1 MLSIFYDDKGVL
13 VEEIQSITHKEADS
27 SFELVGFL

>member
-13 VEEIQSITHKEADS
+13 IEEIQSMRHKEANGS
-27 SFELVGFL
+27 SELVGFP